1 MNKVFLTNPFSIT
14 IHGQAFDLDKIK
26 FMKTEQNFGNHS
38 RLSFFFHGII
48 TMGCLVAIVSSAIN
62 LYRTISMDNSNTLP
76 SYIFLLASILLFLIA
91 FAARS
96 FALKAQDRAIRAEE
110 SLRYYAITGDMP
122 PRELTIGQF
131 IALRFA
137 PNNELVDLA
146 ERAVKENLSNKDIK
160 KAIKHWKGDYY
171 RV

>member
-1 MNKVFLTNPFSIT
+1 
-14 IHGQAFDLDKIK
+14 
-26 FMKTEQNFGNHS
+26 MKTEQNFGNHT

-48 TMGCLVAIVSSAIN
+48 ATSCLAAIVASAIN
-62 LYRTISMDNSNTLP
+62 LYRIVSIDNANTLP
-76 SYIFLLASILLFLIA
+76 AYVLLLASILLFLIA

-110 SLRYYAITGDMP
+110 SLRYYAITNDLP

-131 IALRFA
+131 VALRFA

-160 KAIKHWKGDYY
+160 KAIKNWKGDYY